1 MTSLDVEKT
10 ARAMFGDLHRKW
22 GWLLALGI
30 LMVVLGMVGLGMTY
44 WLTVFAVIWFGILS
58 FIGGIAQL
66 FDAFKHKGW
75 KSTAWHVLIG
85 LVYLAAGVVM
95 VFLPLASAVWL
106 TLFIAAALIA
116 IGVMRI
122 VMAFQVKGGSLA
134 WLWLALAG
142 VVSILLGAMIFANWP
157 IAGAWVI
164 GLFVA
169 IDLIFHG
176 AALISIA
183 IAARSL
189 PDDIDKP
196 GAAGTGA

>member
-1 MTSLDVEKT
+1 MANLDVEKT
-10 ARAMFGDLHRKW
+10 ARAVFGDLHRKW

-30 LMVVLGMVGLGMTY
+30 LMVVLGAVGLGMTY

-85 LVYLAAGVVM
+85 LIYLAAGVIM
-95 VFLPLASAVWL
+95 VGDPVIAAGYL
-106 TLFIAAALIA
+106 TLFIAAALIVV
-116 IGVMRI
+116 GVMRI
-122 VMAFQVKGGSLA
+122 IMAFQVKGGWA
-134 WLWLALAG
+134 WLWLAFAG
-142 VVSILLGAMIFANWP
+142 AISILLGAMIYAQWP
-157 IAGAWVI
+157 ISGVWVI

-176 AALISIA
+176 FALISIA
-183 IAARSL
+183 FAARAL
-189 PDDIDKP
+189 PDDTGK
-196 GAAGTGA
+196 GGTRA